1 MADLAD
7 LQADLMWYL
16 HLKSEILCKRT
27 EKLKKKN
34 F

>member
-27 EKLKKKN
+27 EKLKKKKI
-34 F
+34 